1 LSSSAKMMKEDEPHV
16 MSRDR
21 DPDMAPRPCCCCL
34 DVRVGTVLIGL
45 FNLIFHSASFV
56 VATKVMVHPKMYSH
70 EYSEVDSE
78 GMAGDHF
85 VGMTLACFYFL
96 ITIMLIYGALMRK
109 PGLILPFFAIQV
121 FDVVLFVLGSAGAIS
136 YGPVLKAKLERCP
149 SFAYRNE
156 VAQMP
161 TQTFM
166 FFLVSICLLV
176 MFFKVYLMSCV
187 WECYA
192 FVKRQLERPTAVQF
206 YPSMPDEHFLP
217 NYDEAMQMPK
227 GMPPPYSSSQY

>member
-1 LSSSAKMMKEDEPHV
+1 MKDEDPLV
-16 MSRDR
+16 VDRNR
-21 DPDMAPRPCCCCL
+21 DPEMVPKPCCCCL

-56 VATKVMVHPKMYSH
+56 IATQVMVHPKMYKH
-70 EYSEVDSE
+70 EYSNVESE
-78 GMAGDHF
+78 RFAGDNF
-85 VGMTLACFYFL
+85 VGMSLACFYFL
-96 ITIMLIYGALMRK
+96 ITVMLIYGALMRK
-109 PGLILPFFAIQV
+109 PGLILPFFAVQI
-121 FDVVLFVLGSAGAIS
+121 FDVILFVLGSAGAIS
-136 YGPVLKAKLERCP
+136 YGPVLKVKLENCP

-166 FFLVSICLLV
+166 FFLVFACLLI
-176 MFFKVYLMSCV
+176 MLFKVYLMSCV

-192 FVKRQLERPTAVQF
+192 FVKRQLERPATVQF
-206 YPSMPDEHFLP
+206 YPSLVDESLLP
-217 NYDEAMQMPK
+217 NYEEAMKMPK